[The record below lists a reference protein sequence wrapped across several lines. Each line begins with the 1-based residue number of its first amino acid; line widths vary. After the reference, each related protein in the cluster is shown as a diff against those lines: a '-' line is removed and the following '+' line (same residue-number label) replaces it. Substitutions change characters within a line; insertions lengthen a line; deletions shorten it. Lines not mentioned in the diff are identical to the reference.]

1 MKLLNRLVASKCV
14 KKDSVCRRCE
24 QGFTMIEMTAVL
36 LILPIFI
43 LLLAELMLLGQKLY
57 EQPKWNHH
65 TTPQLIVRRLINSEN
80 CRVDA
85 GRLRGEF
92 VKSDDEVW
100 PWTIKQLNGNL
111 VMVGD
116 GGGNLLFLRGIN
128 QYHVESIGKGFRISW
143 TDSSFKR
150 ERHVM
155 CMNGDSSSLSP

>member
-1 MKLLNRLVASKCV
+1 M

-116 GGGNLLFLRGIN
+116 GGGNLLFLRGIA

-150 ERHVM
+150 ERYVM